1 MVGALTDH
9 PEHQLQRQGV
19 VAFVTQEEID
29 AAYAVDAARR
39 FVEPPP
45 SLF

>member
-19 VAFVTQEEID
+19 VVFVTQVKID
-29 AAYAVDAARR
+29 RRYAVDAARR

-45 SLF
+45 SLL